1 MASNYKPRNYD
12 DRLRTRYSVQRTYYL
27 LHTYR
32 YRYSTSPPAITL
44 CQQCANSVLTA
55 LLVQCANTT
64 SGLGVDTPRMEKCA
78 NSVLTLVRKAW
89 LAALL
94 LRDRRDLPG
103 DVGAERD
110 QVGLDGFFLN
120 RGPARAHGAKRQ
132 L

>member
-1 MASNYKPRNYD
+1 MGVQFQLKCNFTEISLKFQPLFLDCAQF
-12 DRLRTRYSVQRTYYL
+12 RTHTGTAYL
-27 LHTYR
+27 LLTYR

-89 LAALL
+89 RRVDDWLA
-94 LRDRRDLPG
+94 
-103 DVGAERD
+103 V
-110 QVGLDGFFLN
+110 
-120 RGPARAHGAKRQ
+120 
-132 L
+132 